1 VASGLFPIGAAPRA
15 RHSEGM
21 TPKTLTRST
30 SDRWFGGV
38 AGGIAQYF
46 NVDPVL
52 TRVGF
57 VVTTLLT
64 GGAGIVAYLAM
75 LVIMPADDKVDAPQS
90 PLPV

>member
-1 VASGLFPIGAAPRA
+1 
-15 RHSEGM
+15 M

-30 SDRWFGGV
+30 TDRWFGGV

-57 VVTTLLT
+57 VATTLFT
-64 GGAGIVAYLAM
+64 GGAGILAYLAM
-75 LVIMPADDKVDAPQS
+75 LVIMPSEDKAPQS

>member
-1 VASGLFPIGAAPRA
+1 MNSD
-15 RHSEGM
+15 SS
-21 TPKTLTRST
+21 PKTLTRST

-57 VVTTLLT
+57 VATALFT
-64 GGAGIVAYLAM
+64 GGAGILAYLVM
-75 LVIMPADDKVDAPQS
+75 LVIMPADDKVPAPQS

>member
-1 VASGLFPIGAAPRA
+1 
-15 RHSEGM
+15 M
-21 TPKTLTRST
+21 
-30 SDRWFGGV
+30 

-57 VVTTLLT
+57 VATALFT
-64 GGAGIVAYLAM
+64 GGAGILAYLVM
-75 LVIMPADDKVDAPQS
+75 LVIMPADDRAPAPPQS

>member
-1 VASGLFPIGAAPRA
+1 MNLDS
-15 RHSEGM
+15 S
-21 TPKTLTRST
+21 PKTLTRST

-57 VVTTLLT
+57 VATALFT
-64 GGAGIVAYLAM
+64 GGAGILAYLVM
-75 LVIMPADDKVDAPQS
+75 LVIMPADDKVPAPPQS

>member
-1 VASGLFPIGAAPRA
+1 MNPDS
-15 RHSEGM
+15 S
-21 TPKTLTRST
+21 PKTLTRST

-57 VVTTLLT
+57 VATALFT
-64 GGAGIVAYLAM
+64 GGAGILAYLVM
-75 LVIMPADDKVDAPQS
+75 LVIMPADDKVPSPPQS

>member
-1 VASGLFPIGAAPRA
+1 MNPETS
-15 RHSEGM
+15 
-21 TPKTLTRST
+21 PKTLTRST

-46 NVDPVL
+46 NLDPVL

-75 LVIMPADDKVDAPQS
+75 LVIMPADTKVDAPQS